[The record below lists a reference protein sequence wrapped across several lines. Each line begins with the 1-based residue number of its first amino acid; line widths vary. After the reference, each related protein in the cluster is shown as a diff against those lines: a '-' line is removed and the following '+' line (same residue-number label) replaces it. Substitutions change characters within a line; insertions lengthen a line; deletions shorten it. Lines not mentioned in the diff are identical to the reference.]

1 MKNVSYKTE
10 KAGGGASPQA
20 AAPRR
25 LHRRPLLAILAAA
38 LLWAATPFAAKAY
51 DFSYAANGQ
60 IIYYKIID
68 YTNCYVEVTY
78 PGTSSSPWSG
88 FTEPTGVMTLV
99 ESVIC
104 QNKLYYV
111 KRIGEG
117 AFRGCTGLTTVNLPT
132 SVTSIG
138 EGAFRGCTG
147 LNSVNLPITLQT
159 IEANAFSYCTGLT
172 SVTIPASVTS
182 FGTAAFQGCTGL
194 TDVWFTLGMKYIG
207 VDAFN
212 GCTGLTSV
220 IITGEITSIGKDAF
234 KNCPQLTSV
243 TIASDAV
250 ASTDYPKLTYYFWEP
265 KGFKDIFGDQVTHY
279 NFSSSVLNI
288 GDNVL
293 RDCSNVTQVDLPNTL
308 QTIGES
314 AFYYCKGLTSVTIP
328 QNVTSI
334 GSSAFSYC
342 TGLTSVTL
350 SNFLQTIG
358 NMAFYNC
365 TGLTSVTIPQYV
377 QTIGVMAF
385 QGCTGLTS
393 VTIPQIS
400 SIGSSAFEGCTGLT
414 RVNTNNLNGW
424 CQIDFGSGTANPL
437 YYAKHLYYNNALVTN
452 LNNIGTPE
460 AIKKCAFYGC
470 KDLTS
475 ATIPSSVTSIGA
487 AAFYGCTGLTYVTIP
502 SSVTSIGFEAFK
514 SCTGITQMTVNKTTP
529 PSVASSNTFD
539 GISTSI
545 PLYVPFGCI
554 QRYQTAQYWS
564 RFTNIK
570 VIPAQDPVYDAP
582 VSIPYTQDFNSAS
595 IAGKLPAGWY
605 SYSGRSKVSGQKLEM
620 DAYDS
625 DVVLLPLVSGMNR
638 PWIEMKYK
646 KGLSSDNVKVEI
658 GYVTDI
664 YDKSTFV
671 GVCTP
676 QWTTSDWNTVIRQLP
691 SLPAGARYAL
701 RNNNYSVH
709 VDDVKLFNPND
720 MPSNDAM
727 VYVEDFSQQTG
738 TLPEGWLP
746 FKGQA
751 INNSGYLK
759 IIGSEYVYLPKL
771 TASAQKRRVMEVDV
785 KIINTGCDTPATVD
799 IGYQPGMNYYTVSEF
814 VSKEQLTCPANTTIR
829 KRLYV
834 YIDSNQSTRRFLIK
848 TTGDPNTIVQVDD
861 VQVYYTYESPEDND
875 FYCDFSTNP
884 INSTWVPNAGAY
896 SYLVGQPNGNLY
908 TDHNATNNWKTGTVN
923 GVSDKHAYCDIAS
936 STQAVSSWLV
946 MPFVKVTENERLL
959 SYNIAVTNKNG
970 TQQQANPAHAND
982 AQFLK
987 VYISE
992 DGYNWT
998 PLKTYSGSELAAIP
1012 PTGEQEDYIRLSGYK
1027 NKTIKLAFHAGCTQA
1042 VDNNYRVHID
1052 NVTHSVCDF
1061 HPPYNVEATN
1071 VGYTTATIRWQS
1083 YTSYQNN
1090 WYVYV
1095 PNDGSSAPPYA
1106 HNISDIWSQLYQT
1119 GFISNA
1125 YDLQKEVTGLLSGKT
1140 YTAYVC
1146 SADLSGDIS
1155 ALVWVSCTFTT
1166 ESNLPVPTNLNVE
1179 VQGRHAYATWDPRE
1193 ATEWQYDLKWN
1204 SVEHIQQE
1212 YCYGEPYKF
1221 FKELEVG
1228 SYSIRVRSVGSQS
1241 GNEHYSNWTDW
1252 VDFSI
1257 AHSSSPLYPTPEFTL
1272 VEINDVDKLTLAWT
1286 TELPHPAATQRVQVD
1301 FSNNSSF
1308 YNPEPA
1314 GAATFEL
1321 TETMK
1326 QFTINDYS
1334 LIDAGRTFYVRLRAF
1349 YTFPGSSGEQSGWSE
1364 TITVTM
1370 PEPCAAPSNIE
1381 VEASAFSA
1389 TLTWEGNA
1397 DEYYMW
1403 YWPQDN
1409 PDSYNML
1416 AASNNS
1422 MTLDDLNSLTA
1433 YEGYIT
1439 AICEYGIVSEPA
1451 VIGFNTTDHV
1461 IEFEDQLVKSICVN
1475 NWDTNGDEELSY
1487 YEAANVTDI
1496 SGIFTSND
1504 EITSFNELQYFTGLT
1519 EINANAFEDCTNLA
1533 SVTLP
1538 ESITS
1543 IENWAFS
1550 GCESLTG
1557 ILIPEGVTNII
1568 VGAFYYSGLESIV
1581 IPASVTQIGSEAFSY
1596 CTNLQSITVANDNP
1610 NYTSNDGCNVIV
1622 EKATN
1627 KLIAGCAY
1635 SYIYEGVETIA
1646 TRAFLHTGIT
1656 TLELPSTLQTIGEQA
1671 FSGCESLVSI
1681 DLPAGLESIGGLA
1694 FSGCT
1699 NLSEITCRAEVPPIV
1714 GTDPFQNV
1722 DKTIPLYVPCAKRS
1736 NYKAATGWSA
1746 FTNIDGYD
1754 CETILLPIAG
1764 YGDDP
1769 TTTVGWNLLASPL
1782 VEDIQPRGVAN
1793 MLSNDF
1799 DLYLFDGGQEGA
1811 EWRNFKNHTFMRL
1824 SLGRGFLYANSED
1837 VVLEF
1842 RGVPVPE
1849 DQFRTRA
1856 IYNAGTKF
1864 GSWDLV
1870 GNSFTEQASIQIGEE
1885 ENPNFY
1891 RLEPGTRKLMLAEGS
1906 MVEPMEGIFV
1916 ELEESETVIFH
1927 KSDGFGGRS
1936 AASPMMNIE
1945 LYTREGRLLDRARLR
1960 TGEGTNLSKLDL
1972 LGDDN
1977 RLSLRANGKDCAV
1990 VYVNNLG
1997 EVPLNLETAENGS
2010 YTLHFDNVLAC
2021 FDYLH
2026 LIDNLTGADV
2036 DLLAT
2041 SNYGMVSYT
2050 FEAKTTDY
2058 ASRFRLV
2065 FRATEN
2071 GDDTTSTE
2079 GDSFAFIDAAGNIV
2093 ITADVVGNAGTASL
2107 QVIDVMGRVVP
2118 SQNG

>member
-20 AAPRR
+20 APR
-25 LHRRPLLAILAAA
+25 LHRLWRLLAAA
-38 LLWAATPFAAKAY
+38 LLLAALPFGAMAQTTTIYSQNFNSTPENSLPEGWESSPNGKFY
-51 DFSYAANGQ
+51 VQYSHTNSSYTLFSTTLNSMVLMPNNIAIAGNWLQFEFVAFQHNRISVGYW
-60 IIYYKIID
+60 D
-68 YTNCYVEVTY
+68 
-78 PGTSSSPWSG
+78 GTSFTPLRTISCGNTSVYGPELHTVRFPNSVPTNARIAIKVLKSEYSSSWGGATLDNFRVFFYNFNDTSVNIPYEANFSG
-88 FTEPTGVMTLV
+88 YSDLDDFLPNYWFRMSGQSSISNGKMVFDGRLLLPKFNTQIPGGNFWVTISGNCSFGYITLNDLV
-99 ESVIC
+99 FHEISSYGNSTDDRTFQVA
-104 QNKLYYV
+104 NLPDDARLAV
-111 KRIGEG
+111 RNGS
-117 AFRGCTGLTTVNLPT
+117 LTSIKVFHPSLLPNQTVNLPYT
-132 SVTSIG
+132 QN
-138 EGAFRGCTG
+138 F
-147 LNSVNLPITLQT
+147 NSVPDGQMPNGWLS
-159 IEANAFSYCTGLT
+159 ANG
-172 SVTIPASVTS
+172 
-182 FGTAAFQGCTGL
+182 GTK
-194 TDVWFTLGMKYIG
+194 VLG
-207 VDAFN
+207 
-212 GCTGLTSV
+212 S
-220 IITGEITSIGKDAF
+220 
-234 KNCPQLTSV
+234 
-243 TIASDAV
+243 
-250 ASTDYPKLTYYFWEP
+250 KL
-265 KGFKDIFGDQVTHY
+265 K
-279 NFSSSVLNI
+279 L
-288 GDNVL
+288 
-293 RDCSNVTQVDLPNTL
+293 
-308 QTIGES
+308 
-314 AFYYCKGLTSVTIP
+314 
-328 QNVTSI
+328 NVTSESRNDVVLLPYI
-334 GSSAFSYC
+334 NGIQSLN
-342 TGLTSVTL
+342 GLWMDLTYTSNSNVYHGWGGTYYYHSHLRVGYLTNADDPNSFVTL
-350 SNFLQTIG
+350 RTVTDEGTQTVRVLYSDVLSGARLAIMG
-358 NMAFYNC
+358 KNC
-365 TGLTSVTIPQYV
+365 YIDDVRILDL
-377 QTIGVMAF
+377 GVN
-385 QGCTGLTS
+385 S
-393 VTIPQIS
+393 
-400 SIGSSAFEGCTGLT
+400 
-414 RVNTNNLNGW
+414 
-424 CQIDFGSGTANPL
+424 
-437 YYAKHLYYNNALVTN
+437 
-452 LNNIGTPE
+452 
-460 AIKKCAFYGC
+460 
-470 KDLTS
+470 
-475 ATIPSSVTSIGA
+475 
-487 AAFYGCTGLTYVTIP
+487 
-502 SSVTSIGFEAFK
+502 
-514 SCTGITQMTVNKTTP
+514 
-529 PSVASSNTFD
+529 
-539 GISTSI
+539 
-545 PLYVPFGCI
+545 
-554 QRYQTAQYWS
+554 
-564 RFTNIK
+564 
-570 VIPAQDPVYDAP
+570 P

-595 IAGKLPAGWY
+595 IAGKLPQGWY
-605 SYSGRSKVSGQKLEM
+605 SYTGGSKVSGQKLEM
-620 DAYDS
+620 DGSNS
-625 DVVLLPLVSGMNR
+625 DVVLLPPVSGMNR
-638 PWIEMKYK
+638 PWIEMRQRR
-646 KGLSSDNVKVEI
+646 GVSSNTTKVEI

-664 YDKSTFV
+664 SEPSTFV
-671 GVCTP
+671 SVCTP
-676 QWTTSDWNTVIRQLP
+676 QWTTSEWNTVIMQLP

-701 RNNNYSVH
+701 RNNNSVY

-720 MPSNDAM
+720 MPANDAM
-727 VYVEDFSQQTG
+727 VYVEDFSQNG
-738 TLPEGWLP
+738 SLPEGWLTLN
-746 FKGQA
+746 GQA

-771 TASAQKRRVMEVDV
+771 TTSAQKRRVMEVDV
-785 KIINTGCDTPATVD
+785 KIINTQSDTQATVE
-799 IGYQPGMNYYTVSEF
+799 IGYMNSMSTYVSNNF
-814 VSKEQLTCPANTTIR
+814 VSLAQLDCPANASR
-829 KRLYV
+829 SKRLYV
-834 YIDSNQSTRRFLIK
+834 YNDVAQSSRRFAIR
-848 TTGDPNTIVQVDD
+848 TTAADNTKVQVDD

-896 SYLVGQPNGNLY
+896 SYLVGQPSGNLY
-908 TDHNATNNWKTGTVN
+908 TDHGATNNWKTGTVN

-970 TQQQANPAHAND
+970 TQQQANPALAND

-1012 PTGEQEDYIRLSGYK
+1012 PTGEHEDYIRLSGYQ

-1052 NVTHSVCDF
+1052 NVAHSVCDF
-1061 HPPYNVEATN
+1061 YEPYNVEATN

-1095 PNDGSSAPPYA
+1095 PNDGTTAPPYA

-1119 GFISNA
+1119 GFISNV

-1146 SADLSGDIS
+1146 SGDLSGDIS

-1301 FSNNSSF
+1301 FSDNEDF

-1326 QFTINDYS
+1326 QFTSNDYS
-1334 LIDAGRTFYVRLRAF
+1334 LIDVGRTFYVRLRAF

-1364 TITVTM
+1364 PITVTM
-1370 PEPCAAPSNIE
+1370 PEPCEKPENIV

-1397 DEYYMW
+1397 GEYYMW

-1409 PDSYNML
+1409 PDNYNML

-1422 MTLDDLNSLTA
+1422 MTLNDLNSLTA

-1451 VIGFNTTDHV
+1451 VFSFTTTDNV
-1461 IEFEDQLVKSICVN
+1461 IVFEDPAVKTICVS

-1496 SGIFTSND
+1496 SGIFTFNE

-1519 EINANAFEDCTNLA
+1519 EIIANAFEDCTNLA

-1610 NYTSNDGCNVIV
+1610 NYTSNNGCNVIV

-1646 TRAFLHTGIT
+1646 RRAFLHTGIT

-1699 NLSEITCRAEVPPIV
+1699 NLSEITCRATTPPTL
-1714 GTDPFQNV
+1714 GTDAFINV
-1722 DKTIPLYVPCAKRS
+1722 DKTIPVYVPCAKRS

-1799 DLYLFDGGQEGA
+1799 DLYWFDGGAEGA
-1811 EWRNFKNHTFMRL
+1811 EWLNFKSHLYMKL

-1842 RGVPVPE
+1842 RGVPVPG
-1849 DQFRTRA
+1849 DQFRARA

-1916 ELEESETVIFH
+1916 ELEESETVIFR

-1960 TGEGTNLSKLDL
+1960 TGEGTNMSKLDL

-2071 GDDTTSTE
+2071 GDDTTGTE

-2093 ITADVVGNAGTASL
+2093 ITADAGTASL
-2107 QVIDVMGRVVP
+2107 QVIDVMGRVVL
-2118 SQNG
+2118 STDVARGVSTNGMTAGVYVLRLINGDDVKVQKIVVD

>member
-1 MKNVSYKTE
+1 MTSYTFGANVT
-10 KAGGGASPQA
+10 A
-20 AAPRR
+20 
-25 LHRRPLLAILAAA
+25 
-38 LLWAATPFAAKAY
+38 
-51 DFSYAANGQ
+51 
-60 IIYYKIID
+60 
-68 YTNCYVEVTY
+68 
-78 PGTSSSPWSG
+78 
-88 FTEPTGVMTLV
+88 
-99 ESVIC
+99 
-104 QNKLYYV
+104 
-111 KRIGEG
+111 IGEYALYG
-117 AFRGCTGLTTVNLPT
+117 
-132 SVTSIG
+132 
-138 EGAFRGCTG
+138 
-147 LNSVNLPITLQT
+147 
-159 IEANAFSYCTGLT
+159 
-172 SVTIPASVTS
+172 
-182 FGTAAFQGCTGL
+182 
-194 TDVWFTLGMKYIG
+194 
-207 VDAFN
+207 
-212 GCTGLTSV
+212 
-220 IITGEITSIGKDAF
+220 
-234 KNCPQLTSV
+234 
-243 TIASDAV
+243 
-250 ASTDYPKLTYYFWEP
+250 
-265 KGFKDIFGDQVTHY
+265 
-279 NFSSSVLNI
+279 
-288 GDNVL
+288 
-293 RDCSNVTQVDLPNTL
+293 CSNIHYLFVK
-308 QTIGES
+308 
-314 AFYYCKGLTSVTIP
+314 A
-328 QNVTSI
+328 
-334 GSSAFSYC
+334 
-342 TGLTSVTL
+342 
-350 SNFLQTIG
+350 
-358 NMAFYNC
+358 
-365 TGLTSVTIPQYV
+365 
-377 QTIGVMAF
+377 
-385 QGCTGLTS
+385 
-393 VTIPQIS
+393 
-400 SIGSSAFEGCTGLT
+400 
-414 RVNTNNLNGW
+414 
-424 CQIDFGSGTANPL
+424 
-437 YYAKHLYYNNALVTN
+437 
-452 LNNIGTPE
+452 
-460 AIKKCAFYGC
+460 
-470 KDLTS
+470 
-475 ATIPSSVTSIGA
+475 
-487 AAFYGCTGLTYVTIP
+487 
-502 SSVTSIGFEAFK
+502 
-514 SCTGITQMTVNKTTP
+514 TTP
-529 PSVASSNTFD
+529 PTVAAANTFS
-539 GISTSI
+539 GVPTHI
-545 PLYVPFGCI
+545 PVYVPSGS
-554 QRYQTAQYWS
+554 QQSYRNAEHWS

-570 VIPAQDPVYDAP
+570 GDPANDTP
-582 VSIPYTQDFNSAS
+582 VSIPFTQDFNSTS
-595 IAGKLPAGWY
+595 NGSLPTGWHSLNGS
-605 SYSGRSKVSGQKLEM
+605 SYVYNQQLRMSGGGATE
-620 DAYDS
+620 
-625 DVVLLPLVSGMNR
+625 VVLLPTVTGTNY
-638 PWIEMKYK
+638 PCIEMKYK
-646 KGLSSDNVKVEI
+646 SGSSSNDWEI

-664 YDKSTFV
+664 YDPSTFV
-671 GVCTP
+671 SKCTP
-676 QWTTSDWNTVIRQLP
+676 QWANAEWNTVVMRL

-701 RNNNYSVH
+701 RTNNTIFI
-709 VDDVKLFNPND
+709 DDVKLFNASAMPNNTE
-720 MPSNDAM
+720 MA
-727 VYVEDFSQQTG
+727 YVQYFSENG

-746 FKGQA
+746 INGRA

-759 IIGSEYVYLPKL
+759 IIGNEFVLLPKL
-771 TASAQKRRVMEVDV
+771 TASAQRRRVMEVDV
-785 KIINTGCDTPATVD
+785 KIINTGNSTAATVD
-799 IGYQPGMNYYTVSEF
+799 VGYMPGMEYYYSSEF
-814 VSKEQLTCPANTTIR
+814 QSKAQLECPANATR
-829 KRLYV
+829 KKRLYV
-834 YIDSNQSTRRFLIK
+834 YTDLNQATRRFAIK
-848 TTGDPNTIVQVDD
+848 TSGNATVQVDD
-861 VQVYYTYESPEDND
+861 VQVYYTYESPEQND
-875 FYCDFSTNP
+875 FICNFSTNP
-884 INSTWVPNAGAY
+884 INTNSVPYAGAY
-896 SYLVGQPNGNLY
+896 SYLVGQPSGNLY

-959 SYNIAVTNKNG
+959 SYNIAVTNKTG
-970 TQQQANPAHAND
+970 TQQQANPAFAND

-998 PLKTYSGSELAAIP
+998 LLKSYSGSELAAIA
-1012 PTGEQEDYIRLSGYK
+1012 PTGEQEDYIRLSGYQ

-1052 NVTHSVCDF
+1052 NVVHSVCDF
-1061 HPPYNVEATN
+1061 YEPYNVEATN
-1071 VGYTTATIRWQS
+1071 VGYTSATIRWQS

-1095 PNDGSSAPPYA
+1095 PYDGSSAPPYA

-1119 GFISNA
+1119 GFISNV

-1146 SADLSGDIS
+1146 SGDLSGDIS

-1326 QFTINDYS
+1326 QFTSNDYS

-1349 YTFPGSSGEQSGWSE
+1349 YTFPGSSGEQSGWSD

-1370 PEPCAAPSNIE
+1370 PEPCEKPSNIV

-1397 DEYYMW
+1397 DSYEVCYY
-1403 YWPQDN
+1403 YYATSNDN
-1409 PDSYNML
+1409 TTIITETNSVTIEEL
-1416 AASNNS
+1416 APRS
-1422 MTLDDLNSLTA
+1422 MYDVR
-1433 YEGYIT
+1433 IT
-1439 AICEYGIVSEPA
+1439 GICEYGIVSETA
-1451 VIGFNTTDHV
+1451 TKRFITGDNV
-1461 IEFEDQLVKSICVN
+1461 IEFEDPQVEAICVA
-1475 NWDTNGDEELSY
+1475 NWDNLVIDGKLSY
-1487 YEAANVTDI
+1487 NEAANVTNLG
-1496 SGIFTSND
+1496 SRFEET
-1504 EITSFNELQYFTGLT
+1504 EIQSFNELQYFTGLT
-1519 EINANAFEDCTNLA
+1519 TIGANAFSNCIQLA
-1533 SVTLP
+1533 SITLP
-1538 ESITS
+1538 ESLTT
-1543 IENWAFS
+1543 IEEDAFN
-1550 GCESLTG
+1550 GCESLTN
-1557 ILIPEGVTNII
+1557 IWIPEGVTTIGI
-1568 VGAFYYSGLESIV
+1568 TAFGNTGLESIS
-1581 IPASVTQIGSEAFSY
+1581 IPASVTEIENIVIG

-1610 NYTSNDGCNVIV
+1610 NYTSNNGCNVIV

-1627 KLIAGCAY
+1627 KLIVGCAY

-1646 TRAFLHTGIT
+1646 QSAFASTGIT
-1656 TLELPSTLQTIGEQA
+1656 TLELPSTLQTIEGMA
-1671 FSGCESLVSI
+1671 FYDCTSLQMM
-1681 DLPAGLESIGGLA
+1681 DLPASLESIGNEA
-1694 FSGCT
+1694 FRGCT
-1699 NLSEITCRAEVPPIV
+1699 NLAEITCRATTPPNV
-1714 GTDPFQNV
+1714 GTDAFNNV
-1722 DKTIPLYVPCAKRS
+1722 PTTIPVYVPCAKRS

-1769 TTTVGWNLLASPL
+1769 TTTEGWNLLASPL
-1782 VEDIQPRGVAN
+1782 VGDIQPRGVAN

-1842 RGVPVPE
+1842 RGVPVPG

-1916 ELEESETVIFH
+1916 ELEESETVIFR

-1960 TGEGTNLSKLDL
+1960 TGEGTNMSKLDL

-2093 ITADVVGNAGTASL
+2093 ITADVVGDAGTASL
-2107 QVIDVMGRVVP
+2107 QVIDVMGRVVL
-2118 SQNG
+2118 STDVARGVSTNGMTAGVYVLRLINGDDVKVQKIVID

>member
-1 MKNVSYKTE
+1 MQQHDAVT
-10 KAGGGASPQA
+10 
-20 AAPRR
+20 
-25 LHRRPLLAILAAA
+25 
-38 LLWAATPFAAKAY
+38 F
-51 DFSYAANGQ
+51 NG
-60 IIYYKIID
+60 
-68 YTNCYVEVTY
+68 N
-78 PGTSSSPWSG
+78 S
-88 FTEPTGVMTLV
+88 
-99 ESVIC
+99 
-104 QNKLYYV
+104 
-111 KRIGEG
+111 
-117 AFRGCTGLTTVNLPT
+117 LTT
-132 SVTSIG
+132 IG
-138 EGAFRGCTG
+138 YEAFDG
-147 LNSVNLPITLQT
+147 
-159 IEANAFSYCTGLT
+159 
-172 SVTIPASVTS
+172 
-182 FGTAAFQGCTGL
+182 
-194 TDVWFTLGMKYIG
+194 
-207 VDAFN
+207 
-212 GCTGLTSV
+212 
-220 IITGEITSIGKDAF
+220 
-234 KNCPQLTSV
+234 
-243 TIASDAV
+243 
-250 ASTDYPKLTYYFWEP
+250 
-265 KGFKDIFGDQVTHY
+265 
-279 NFSSSVLNI
+279 
-288 GDNVL
+288 
-293 RDCSNVTQVDLPNTL
+293 
-308 QTIGES
+308 
-314 AFYYCKGLTSVTIP
+314 
-328 QNVTSI
+328 
-334 GSSAFSYC
+334 C

-350 SNFLQTIG
+350 PNSVTTIG
-358 NMAFYNC
+358 QYAFYGCSGLTTNIP
-365 TGLTSVTIPQYV
+365 TSATAIGKGAFLGTNLTSVTIPS
-377 QTIGVMAF
+377 GVTTLGDNAF
-385 QGCTGLTS
+385 SNCNNLTS
-393 VTIPQIS
+393 VTINSNAVASDTYTYS
-400 SIGSSAFEGCTGLT
+400 SRNFKSI
-414 RVNTNNLNGW
+414 
-424 CQIDFGSGTANPL
+424 FGAQ
-437 YYAKHLYYNNALVTN
+437 
-452 LNNIGTPE
+452 
-460 AIKKCAFYGC
+460 
-470 KDLTS
+470 
-475 ATIPSSVTSIGA
+475 VTSYTFGANVTAIGKYA
-487 AAFYGCTGLTYVTIP
+487 LYECSNIHYLFVKA
-502 SSVTSIGFEAFK
+502 
-514 SCTGITQMTVNKTTP
+514 TTP
-529 PSVASSNTFD
+529 PTVAAANTFS
-539 GISTSI
+539 GVPTHI
-545 PLYVPFGCI
+545 PVYVPTGS
-554 QRYQTAQYWS
+554 QQSYRNAEHWS
-564 RFTNIK
+564 RFTNI
-570 VIPAQDPVYDAP
+570 IGDPAYNSTFP
-582 VSIPYTQDFNSAS
+582 IPYTQDFNSAS
-595 IAGKLPAGWY
+595 IAGKLPEGWY

-727 VYVEDFSQQTG
+727 VYTEDFSQQTG
-738 TLPEGWLP
+738 TLPEGWLT

-896 SYLVGQPNGNLY
+896 SYLVGQPSGNLY
-908 TDHNATNNWKTGTVN
+908 TDHNATNTWKTGTVN

-970 TQQQANPAHAND
+970 TQQQANPALAND

-998 PLKTYSGSELAAIP
+998 LLKSYSGSELAAIP
-1012 PTGEQEDYIRLSGYK
+1012 PTGEHEDYIRLSGYQ

-1052 NVTHSVCDF
+1052 NVAHSVCDF

-1071 VGYTTATIRWQS
+1071 VGYTSATIRWQS

-1095 PNDGSSAPPYA
+1095 PSDGSSAPPYA
-1106 HNISDIWSQLYQT
+1106 HNISDIWSQLYNT
-1119 GFISNA
+1119 GFISNT
-1125 YDLQKEVTGLLSGKT
+1125 YNLQKEVTGLQKGMT
-1140 YTAYVC
+1140 YKAYVC

-1166 ESNLPVPTNLNVE
+1166 ESDCPVPTNLNVE
-1179 VQGRHAYATWDPRE
+1179 VQGRHAYATWDPRG
-1193 ATEWQYDLKWN
+1193 ATEWQYELDKNQGTDWLTIHSEYYTYGAPYN
-1204 SVEHIQQE
+1204 FFQE
-1212 YCYGEPYKF
+1212 LPAGDYR
-1221 FKELEVG
+1221 
-1228 SYSIRVRSVGSQS
+1228 IRVRTVCE
-1241 GNEHYSNWTDW
+1241 NDYDYYYSDWTSYEQFTI
-1252 VDFSI
+1252 VSN
-1257 AHSSSPLYPTPEFTL
+1257 SSPVYPVPEVTL

-1286 TELPHPAATQRVQVD
+1286 TELPHPAVTQRVQVK
-1301 FSNNSSF
+1301 FSDNEYF

-1314 GAATFEL
+1314 GSATFEL

-1326 QFTINDYS
+1326 QFTSNDYS

-1349 YTFPGSSGEQSGWSE
+1349 YTLPGGSGHQSEWSE

-1397 DEYYMW
+1397 DSYEVCYY
-1403 YWPQDN
+1403 YYATSNDN
-1409 PDSYNML
+1409 TTIITETNSVTIEEL
-1416 AASNNS
+1416 APRS
-1422 MTLDDLNSLTA
+1422 MYDVR
-1433 YEGYIT
+1433 IT
-1439 AICEYGIVSEPA
+1439 GICEYGIVSETA
-1451 VIGFNTTDHV
+1451 TKRFITGDNV
-1461 IEFEDQLVKSICVN
+1461 IEFEDPQVEAICVA
-1475 NWDTNGDEELSY
+1475 NWDNLVIDGKLSY
-1487 YEAANVTDI
+1487 NEAANVTNLG
-1496 SGIFTSND
+1496 SRFEET
-1504 EITSFNELQYFTGLT
+1504 EIQSFNELQYFTSLT
-1519 EINANAFEDCTNLA
+1519 TIGANAFSNCIQLA
-1533 SVTLP
+1533 SITLP
-1538 ESITS
+1538 ESLTT
-1543 IENWAFS
+1543 IEEDAFN
-1550 GCESLTG
+1550 GCESLTN
-1557 ILIPEGVTNII
+1557 IWIPEGVTTIGI
-1568 VGAFYYSGLESIV
+1568 TAFGNTGLESIS
-1581 IPASVTQIGSEAFSY
+1581 IPASVTEIENIVIG

-1610 NYTSNDGCNVIV
+1610 NYTSNNGCNVIV

-1627 KLIAGCAY
+1627 KLIVGCAY

-1646 TRAFLHTGIT
+1646 QSAFASTGIT
-1656 TLELPSTLQTIGEQA
+1656 TLELPSTLQTIEGMA
-1671 FSGCESLVSI
+1671 FYDCTSLQMM
-1681 DLPAGLESIGGLA
+1681 DLPASLESIGNEA
-1694 FSGCT
+1694 FRGCT
-1699 NLSEITCRAEVPPIV
+1699 SLAEITCHATTPPNV
-1714 GTDPFQNV
+1714 GTDAFNNV
-1722 DKTIPLYVPCAKRS
+1722 PTTIPVYVPCAKRS
-1736 NYKAATGWSA
+1736 NYKFASGWSA

-1769 TTTVGWNLLASPL
+1769 TTTEGWNLLASPL
-1782 VEDIQPRGVAN
+1782 EGDIQPRGVAN

-1799 DLYLFDGGQEGA
+1799 DLYWFDGGAEGA
-1811 EWRNFKNHTFMRL
+1811 EWLNFKNHTFMRL
-1824 SLGRGFLYANSED
+1824 SLGMGFLYANSED

-1842 RGVPVPE
+1842 RGVPVPG
-1849 DQFRTRA
+1849 DQFSARA
-1856 IYNAGTKF
+1856 IYNTGTKF

-1885 ENPNFY
+1885 KNPNFY

-1916 ELEESETVIFH
+1916 ELEETSYVIFH
-1927 KSDGFGGRS
+1927 KSDDFGGRS
-1936 AASPMMNIE
+1936 VASPMMNIE

-1960 TGEGTNLSKLDL
+1960 TGEGTNMSKLDL

-2071 GDDTTSTE
+2071 GDDTTGTE

-2093 ITADVVGNAGTASL
+2093 ITADVVGDAGTASL
-2107 QVIDVMGRVVP
+2107 QVIDVMGRVVL
-2118 SQNG
+2118 STDVARGVSTNGMTAGVYVLRLINGDDVKTQKIVVE